1 MANEVSLELLHDQ
14 YTKEASQ
21 KEAMK
26 SPTVRSGAYR
36 FKIQGVKVQEVTQED
51 VDKSQGKN
59 KPVLGRLYAN
69 INAALFD
76 RQTGARKGSLFFKA
90 SWQENYVE
98 RDNQQKLD
106 GQFKLW
112 AGLLKAFKVETK
124 SVKEVIEEILPNYGF
139 EGYVDEVILMPD
151 GSFKSYRGETD
162 EAKEKARKELID
174 NGGQPRM
181 NTVQSVWAL
190 KV

>member
-1 MANEVSLELLHDQ
+1 MANEVSLEILHDQ

-21 KEAMK
+21 KEATK

-36 FKIQGVKVQEVTQED
+36 FKVQGVKVQEVTQDD
-51 VDKSQGKN
+51 VDKATGKT

-69 INAALFD
+69 INAVLFD
-76 RQTGARKGSLFFKA
+76 RQTGNRKGTIFFKT

-112 AGLLKAFKVETK
+112 AGLLKAFKAETK

-139 EGYVDEVILMPD
+139 EGYVDETFAMPD
-151 GSFKSYRGETD
+151 GSLKSYRGETD
-162 EAKEKARKELID
+162 EIREKARKELID
-174 NGGQPRM
+174 AGGQPRM